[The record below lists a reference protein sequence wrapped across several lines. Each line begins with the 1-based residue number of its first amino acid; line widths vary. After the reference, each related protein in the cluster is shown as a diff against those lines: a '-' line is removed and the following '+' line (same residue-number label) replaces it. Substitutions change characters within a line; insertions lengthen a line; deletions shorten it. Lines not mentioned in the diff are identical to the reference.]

1 MLINKFKL
9 KIKHFFTSDKSFAQV
24 VKGSIYNLSS
34 AIISIILGFVIN
46 LIIARYYGA
55 SILGT
60 FSLVT
65 SVLSI
70 VIIFTLIG
78 TNTALL
84 RLIPEHVSKYS
95 HISAYNIFIKVFKI
109 VVILSIII
117 SIVIYMISPLISI
130 YVIKNEDLSIL
141 LRISSI
147 FIIFNSLFI
156 ILLATLRALGS
167 TKLYALL
174 QLLLP
179 ISNVT
184 VLVVLTTFF
193 NNEYIPVYAWISSYF
208 ILFVISLYFTIKLIT
223 KYKNTDTRSE
233 NKILKY
239 KHIISISFPMFLTS
253 SMILIISQID
263 IIMLGIFASEKIVGI
278 FTIVAKL
285 SLLANFILITINTI
299 IGPKFSKLYFEKNHT
314 DLKSLLKKSTYLIVF
329 SSIPIAIILV
339 VFGEFIL
346 ESFGNEFMLGYNSL
360 LVLVIGYTLLLV
372 AGPIEMFMNMTGKQK
387 TLNFIYLI
395 GGTLNIILN
404 YLLIPIY
411 GMIGASSATI
421 ISLLCIKL
429 VILIYIRY
437 NSSYYKTDLEY

>member
-34 AIISIILGFVIN
+34 AIISIILGFIIN

-174 QLLLP
+174 QVLLP
-179 ISNVT
+179 ISNVM
-184 VLVVLTTFF
+184 VLVILTIFV
-193 NNEYIPVYAWISSYF
+193 NDDHIPIYSWLSSYF
-208 ILFVISLYFTIKLIT
+208 ILFSLSLYFTIKLILN
-223 KYKNTDTRSE
+223 KKNSDIRSE

-263 IIMLGIFASEKIVGI
+263 IIMLGIFSSEKIVGI

-299 IGPKFSKLYFEKNHT
+299 IGPKFSKLYFERNYDELKN
-314 DLKSLLKKSTYLIVF
+314 LLKKSTYLIF
-329 SSIPIAIILV
+329 FASLPIVLILIIA
-339 VFGEFIL
+339 GEFL
-346 ESFGNEFMLGYNSL
+346 LKQFGNDFI
-360 LVLVIGYTLLLV
+360 IGYSFFVNSGYWLYYY
-372 AGPIEMFMNMTGKQK
+372 I
-387 TLNFIYLI
+387 
-395 GGTLNIILN
+395 NIRTSRN
-404 YLLIPIY
+404 VFKYD
-411 GMIGASSATI
+411 
-421 ISLLCIKL
+421 
-429 VILIYIRY
+429 R
-437 NSSYYKTDLEY
+437 